1 MNIRDTDFVLE
12 IGSGNHPKLRSQV
25 LCDRFI
31 DEDVERG
38 GRIVADRPI
47 VEADAQALPFADQ
60 SFDYVICA
68 QVLEHVEDPERMLR
82 ELMRVARRGYIET
95 PSEVAERL
103 YGWPFH
109 RSVIN
114 LLDGKLVIRRKN
126 FTSPFG
132 ELFHVLGARDPSFRR
147 FHLTHNALLL
157 VQYEWEGRIDYEI
170 LPETATPLD
179 LQSREVVE
187 DLWKRI
193 GRASLRERWEPFLKR
208 MVPPGIVAL
217 GRRLLAPSRPK
228 ARKSLREIVVCPTC
242 KGAVTWGADEIRCS
256 RCAVRYP
263 ILRGIPR
270 LVPPESS

>member
-31 DEDVERG
+31 EEDVERG

-114 LLDGKLVIRRKN
+114 LLDGKLTIQRKN

-132 ELFHVLGARDPSFRR
+132 ELFHVLGARDSSFRR

-179 LQSREVVE
+179 LRSREVVE
-187 DLWKRI
+187 ELWKRI
-193 GRASLRERWEPFLKR
+193 GRAPLRERWGPFLKR

-217 GRRLLAPSRPK
+217 GKRLLAPSRPR
-228 ARKSLREIVVCPTC
+228 ARKSLREIVVCPAC
-242 KGAVTWGADEIRCS
+242 KGPVTWAADEIRCD
-256 RCAVRYP
+256 RCAVSYP

-270 LVPPESS
+270 LVP